1 MNKKL
6 LFILTCVIVVGISSC
21 GEHFLSVKPDRSIRT
36 PQSIEDYQA
45 LLDHAT
51 LMNAPSCHE
60 LGVIGGD
67 ESYLLDG
74 RWANLSQ
81 PYQRNAYVW
90 AANVYEGQPVDD
102 WDGAYQR
109 ILQANMALEGVLSI
123 APSAEERPAWNN
135 IKGSALFFR
144 AWNHYQLAQLFCD
157 VYDAT
162 KAVTQL
168 GIPLRL
174 ESDVTVTAK
183 RATVEQ
189 TYRSI
194 LDDLHEAADLLPVSP
209 VHKFRPSKG
218 ATYALL
224 CRVYLQMEDY
234 EAAAKYG
241 ELCLHTFGALVD
253 YNELDFSGSYT
264 FTSDYGMSNA
274 EVLFMNRLP
283 APTIMNSTRQNIDTT
298 LLAMYA
304 VGDLR
309 QFAYFRMHT
318 NGSIIFKGSYSG
330 GSSFFT
336 GLAIDEVYISLAESY
351 ARVGELGKAREYTKE
366 LLAHRYAKETL
377 APIETVSDN
386 GLIAFILTE
395 RRKELVFR
403 GTRWEDLRRL
413 NKKPETAVNLT
424 RKIDGLEF
432 ELPAG
437 DPFWVWPIPDNVIDR
452 SGMEQNKR

>member
-1 MNKKL
+1 MNRKL
-6 LFILTCVIVVGISSC
+6 LLFFICFINVGASSC
-21 GEHFLSVKPDRSIRT
+21 GEHFLSVKPDRAIRI
-36 PQSIEDYQA
+36 PQSIADYQA

-60 LGVIGGD
+60 LGIIGGD

-74 RWANLSQ
+74 RWANLSR

-102 WDGAYQR
+102 WDEAYER
-109 ILQANMALEGVLSI
+109 ILQANMALEGVSSI
-123 APSAEERPAWNN
+123 TPSVEDRQAWDNV
-135 IKGSALFFR
+135 KGSALFYR
-144 AWNHYQLAQLFCD
+144 AWNHYQLAQLFCG
-157 VYDAT
+157 VYNT
-162 KAVTQL
+162 TNTVTQL

-183 RATVEQ
+183 RATVEE

-194 LDDLHEAADLLPVSP
+194 LDDLHGAMDLLPTAP

-234 EAAAKYG
+234 GASAKYG
-241 ELCLHTFGALVD
+241 ELCLKTFGALVD
-253 YNELDFSGSYT
+253 FNELDFSGSYT
-264 FTSDYGMSNA
+264 FDSDYGMSNP
-274 EVLFMNRLP
+274 EVLFMCRLP
-283 APTIMNSTRQNIDTT
+283 APTSMNLTRQNVDTT
-298 LLAMYA
+298 LLDMYA
-304 VGDLR
+304 MDDLR
-309 QFAYFRMHT
+309 RLAYFRTYT

-351 ARVGELGKAREYTKE
+351 ARLGDRDRARDNVAK
-366 LLAHRYAKETL
+366 LLAHRYAVGAST
-377 APIETVSDN
+377 PDETVDDD
-386 GLIAFILTE
+386 GLLAFILAE
-395 RRKELVFR
+395 RRKELIFR

-413 NKKPETAVNLT
+413 NKKAETAVDLR

-437 DPFWVWPIPDNVIDR
+437 HPYWVWPIPDNVIDR
-452 SGMEQNKR
+452 SGMAQNER